1 MKAFAMTLA
10 LKSGPGVVVEYTRQ
24 HRAVWP
30 EVLQGLRGIGI
41 TKMKIYL
48 HNRRLFMYLEA
59 GDDFDPARDFP
70 RYMDDPRAKGM
81 GRADARAAGARLRRE
96 TGRVVGRDGGGLRS
110 RLVRVGEYLP

>member
-30 EVLQGLRGIGI
+30 EVLEGLRGIGI

-70 RYMDDPRAKGM
+70 RYMDDPRAKGWDELM
-81 GRADARAAGARLRRE
+81 RGLQEPVPGAKPGEWWAGMEEVFDL
-96 TGRVVGRDGGGLRS
+96 DW
-110 RLVRVGEYLP
+110 

>member
-41 TKMKIYL
+41 TKMKIFL
-48 HNRRLFMYLEA
+48 HDHRLFMYLEA
-59 GDDFDPARDFP
+59 GDHFDPARDFP
-70 RYMDDPRAKGM
+70 RYMDDPRAKGWDELM
-81 GRADARAAGARLRRE
+81 RGLQEPVPGAKPGEWWAGMEEVFDL
-96 TGRVVGRDGGGLRS
+96 DW
-110 RLVRVGEYLP
+110 